1 MLDSVE
7 FKYTCTWKINTDSN
21 VNKLAAVDCNIRY
34 DDAFYL
40 NICMFVCLC
49 IIRFFFQLLIFCI
62 LYWMSCRPR

>member
-21 VNKLAAVDCNIRY
+21 VNKLAAVDCDIRY

-40 NICMFVCLC
+40 IICMFVCLC
-49 IIRFFFQLLIFCI
+49 IIRIFFFSIADILHSLLNIV
-62 LYWMSCRPR
+62 